1 MNNNTI
7 LYLIEKYNLYGKDLY
22 SVKKS
27 LSKSTN
33 KSLQEIDKKFD
44 ELIKSKKIQ
53 IINGAVEREYVINAK
68 HTEVYSEPVQEQ
80 KPLKMSQNDTRRILG
95 TICLEKNQ
103 YIFKPSKFVEKD
115 KIILPETDEVKQS
128 VGKRACCQVKLV
140 DNKLTARIERVF
152 GVIDDPINEISAI
165 AYSYGFSTEFPSAV
179 IEQIENIPQEV
190 TEKDLINRTDMR
202 DIYFMPWDPATA
214 KDKDDAIYAE
224 KTEEGYKVYVAIA
237 DVSHYVKMDNS
248 PLGRE
253 AFKRSTS
260 GYFGSGV
267 YPMLPTELSN
277 GICSLN
283 NGADR
288 LALVAVM
295 NIDKKGNLLNYDFKK
310 AVINI
315 KRAFCYE
322 DAEKVYL
329 CQDGYDKKYAYEK
342 PLVDLLYE
350 VADVLEKKL
359 INRGKL
365 DFTGKEPDYKFN
377 KERNMVEDVAVGN
390 QERSHI
396 VVEQFMILANEA
408 TAQFFKDNK
417 LDGIYRIH
425 SAPLESKVE
434 EMNSMLVN
442 YGIPSINSITNKEY
456 QKLISKIHNMKTGEY
471 LEDCILQSLTKA
483 EYSPINEGHFGL
495 ASSGYTHFTS
505 PIRRYSDLVAHTI
518 ISSYISTKQCSLKS
532 KNIAMICKHI
542 NDRERAAVKA
552 ERQSDYYLACLWAE
566 NHMNQTFKARIY
578 KFDGKSMVVKYN
590 TVEMTL
596 PYEALGGRLVS
607 KKNGLMLVDK
617 TTMKKYYLGEEIPVT
632 IVDVD
637 KESREIIVTPTLENI
652 NEKSA

>member
-7 LYLIEKYNLYGKDLY
+7 LYLLEKCDLYGKDLN
-22 SVKKS
+22 SVKKL

-33 KSLQEIDKKFD
+33 KSLQEIDQKFD
-44 ELIKSKKIQ
+44 ELLKSKQIQ
-53 IINGAVEREYVINAK
+53 IINGTVEREFVINYK
-68 HTEVYSEPVQEQ
+68 HKEAPSESVQEQ
-80 KPLKMSQNDTRRILG
+80 ESLKKSQSDIRRILG
-95 TICLEKNQ
+95 TICLENNQ
-103 YIFKPSKFVEKD
+103 YIFKPSKFVEKG
-115 KIILPETDEVKQS
+115 KIILPETDEVEQS
-128 VGKRACCQVKLV
+128 VGKRACCQVKQV
-140 DNKLTARIERVF
+140 DNKLTAQIERVF
-152 GVIDDPINEISAI
+152 GVIDDPINEITAI

-179 IEQIENIPQEV
+179 IEQIEAIPQEV
-190 TEKDLINRTDMR
+190 TEKDLLNRTDMR
-202 DIYFMPWDPATA
+202 DLYFMPWDPATA

-224 KTEEGYKVYVAIA
+224 KTEDGYKVYVAIA
-237 DVSHYVKMDNS
+237 DVSHYVKMDDS

-253 AFKRSTS
+253 AFKRGTS

-283 NGADR
+283 DGADR

-295 NIDKKGNLLNYDFKK
+295 DIDKKGNLLKYDFKK

-329 CQDGYDKKYAYEK
+329 CQDGYDKKYSYEK

-350 VADVLEKKL
+350 VADVLENKL
-359 INRGKL
+359 ISRGKL
-365 DFTGKEPDYKFN
+365 NFTSKEPDYKFN
-377 KERNMVEDVAVGN
+377 KERNRVEDVTVGN

-417 LDGIYRIH
+417 LDGIYRVH
-425 SAPLESKVE
+425 VAPFSSKVAQ
-434 EMNSMLVN
+434 MNIMLNN
-442 YGIPSINSITNKEY
+442 YGLPSIKEITNKEY
-456 QKLISKIHNMKTGEY
+456 QKLLSKVQNMTTGEY
-471 LEDCILQSLTKA
+471 LENCILQSLTKA
-483 EYSPINEGHFGL
+483 EYSSINEGHFGL
-495 ASSGYTHFTS
+495 ASNGYTHFTS

-518 ISSYISTKQCSLKS
+518 ISSYINTKQSLLKS

-542 NDRERAAVKA
+542 NDREKSAVKA

-566 NHMNQTFKARIY
+566 NHINQTFKARIY
-578 KFDGKSMVVKYN
+578 KFDGQSMVVKYN

-596 PYEALGGRLVS
+596 PYEALGGRMVV

-617 TTMKKYYLGEEIPVT
+617 ATMKKYYLGEEIPVT
-632 IVDVD
+632 IIDVD
-637 KESREIIVTPTLENI
+637 KESREIFASPVLENI
-652 NEKSA
+652 EEKSA